1 MTTPFDIAEKNAQ
14 QFMAGLHTMQEIVK
28 SLEDHKHAKEM
39 IEECSR
45 HKDLAPSIASFQA
58 EIDEIIGLAKNL
70 SQQLRYDHDR
80 TERIVDEMTLSDYE
94 GLLYTFDREFGS
106 FVTLWR

>member
-58 EIDEIIGLAKNL
+58 EIDEIEDFWLKVANIY
-70 SQQLRYDHDR
+70 S
-80 TERIVDEMTLSDYE
+80 IVGQMDS
-94 GLLYTFDREFGS
+94 
-106 FVTLWR
+106 